1 MKSKSGF
8 TLIEM
13 LIAISILSLLL
24 FTGSYIYSTL
34 SSRWDKELGEFN
46 QHFEQSRS
54 LILLQELLSG
64 VMPFVVRDKIKDL
77 GPTMF
82 FVGQDDSLL
91 AVSRGGLV
99 NNDFPEIF
107 RLTAVQN
114 ANNKYDLVY
123 QSASTQDILLLDT
136 QQTIE
141 FDNRFVVMADL
152 DKVEFRYYG
161 WPGFQL
167 KNNAAEDDD
176 TIKAAWYADY
186 SGVDWQ
192 LNPEKIELNITLGDQ
207 IAHLIVSLDINS
219 QVFLEHYFSDI
230 EEQ

>member
-34 SSRWDKELGEFN
+34 SIRWDKELGEFN

-54 LILLQELLSG
+54 LILLQELLVG
-64 VMPFVVRDKIKDL
+64 VMPFVVRDTAKNE

-82 FVGQDDSLL
+82 FVGKDDSLL

-99 NNDFPEIF
+99 NTEFPEIF
-107 RLTAVQN
+107 RLTAVAN

-123 QSASTQDILLLDT
+123 QAASTQDVLLLNT
-136 QQTIE
+136 QQVIDFE
-141 FDNRFVVMADL
+141 DGFVIMQNL
-152 DKVEFRYYG
+152 DKVEFNYFG
-161 WPGFQL
+161 WPSYQL
-167 KNNAAEDDD
+167 KNNAVEEDGSE
-176 TIKAAWYADY
+176 KASWYTNY

-192 LNPEKIELNITLGDQ
+192 LNPEKIELNITFGEQ
-207 IAHLIVSLDINS
+207 IAHLVVSLDINS
-219 QVFLEHYFSDI
+219 QRFLEHYLSDV